1 MQYDIITATPHE
13 LDLSQS
19 ATQFAADWNFA
30 VKSAEDRRRYE
41 WHKLILEWLDA
52 KESRT
57 GSRHTR
63 RNYEGAV
70 GRWLD
75 FISTQANDMGDP
87 LQLWEVDSGHVR
99 AWQHQLQAAGLSDNY
114 VNHQLSCVSS
124 MYSFVIAE
132 KRLINGVEIDMFV
145 DTAGRTRANPFKS
158 GNIQRAR
165 VDEYAA
171 ANPLSIAQFN
181 DLLTYLEQHQETVA
195 GARNYALIA
204 TYLYTG
210 WRSAELLRMQWK
222 DIRPSQTQPGTFV
235 FKWRGKGG
243 KKKDDV
249 LPAVCFHA
257 IVHYLKL
264 AGRWLPGHEDGLQPD
279 DYIWLPVVDHTLAN
293 LRNVDGDRDPNQ
305 PISGKSALRV
315 LRNSLR
321 HAGIPDADRYRIHD
335 LRHTHARLL
344 LESGHDINIVRDR
357 LNHSSLATTGRYTAI
372 VHKADPIDSHSA
384 SFMQL
389 RAKL

>member
-1 MQYDIITATPHE
+1 M
-13 LDLSQS
+13 
-19 ATQFAADWNFA
+19 
-30 VKSAEDRRRYE
+30 
-41 WHKLILEWLDA
+41 
-52 KESRT
+52 
-57 GSRHTR
+57 
-63 RNYEGAV
+63 
-70 GRWLD
+70 D
-75 FISTQANDMGDP
+75 FISTQANEHGDP

-181 DLLTYLEQHQETVA
+181 ELLTYLEQHQETVA

-264 AGRWLPGHEDGLQPD
+264 AGRCLPGG
-279 DYIWLPVVDHTLAN
+279 
-293 LRNVDGDRDPNQ
+293 
-305 PISGKSALRV
+305 
-315 LRNSLR
+315 R
-321 HAGIPDADRYRIHD
+321 H
-335 LRHTHARLL
+335 
-344 LESGHDINIVRDR
+344 
-357 LNHSSLATTGRYTAI
+357 
-372 VHKADPIDSHSA
+372 
-384 SFMQL
+384 
-389 RAKL
+389 

>member
-1 MQYDIITATPHE
+1 MVSRAA
-13 LDLSQS
+13 SS
-19 ATQFAADWNFA
+19 AAQA
-30 VKSAEDRRRYE
+30 SSCSS
-41 WHKLILEWLDA
+41 
-52 KESRT
+52 SRT

-75 FISTQANDMGDP
+75 FISTQANEHGDP

-204 TYLYTG
+204 TYL
-210 WRSAELLRMQWK
+210 
-222 DIRPSQTQPGTFV
+222 
-235 FKWRGKGG
+235 
-243 KKKDDV
+243 
-249 LPAVCFHA
+249 PARRA
-257 IVHYLKL
+257 
-264 AGRWLPGHEDGLQPD
+264 A
-279 DYIWLPVVDHTLAN
+279 
-293 LRNVDGDRDPNQ
+293 
-305 PISGKSALRV
+305 AL
-315 LRNSLR
+315 
-321 HAGIPDADRYRIHD
+321 
-335 LRHTHARLL
+335 
-344 LESGHDINIVRDR
+344 
-357 LNHSSLATTGRYTAI
+357 
-372 VHKADPIDSHSA
+372 DPIRT
-384 SFMQL
+384 L
-389 RAKL
+389 RAE